1 MVYSKE
7 YNYNLNRYEYIKGVQ
22 PRTPPMYHY
31 LSFKYCF

>member
-22 PRTPPMYHY
+22 PRCTYPINLDAE
-31 LSFKYCF
+31 LS